1 MHHTRTLSLIAALC
15 AAACLPSFTLAQS
28 TFTYQGSLLE
38 AGSPVTGLYD
48 LRFRLYDVSAGGSEV
63 ATALCAD
70 DVSVVGGILTVELDF
85 GSDAFNTTDDRF
97 LEIEVRPDGGLPC
110 SNPAG
115 FTTLAPRTRIT
126 RAPASIHALFAR
138 NSLNA
143 ESADNSSSLGGEA
156 STFYRNASNLNA
168 GTVSDTRLSANV
180 PRLNAAN
187 TFTGVVTLGN
197 PLNILAGDGSGLL
210 ALSAAAISG
219 QLSGSQIADNSITT
233 FHIAPGAIIN
243 SDLSDNSISTTKL
256 VNGAVTSLK
265 LAANSVSGGVGGT
278 IVDGSIGNA
287 DLQASVINSANLI
300 DGAVG
305 TIDIAAGAITSTLVA
320 TDTLTSVN
328 LAAGSVGSSEILDG
342 GVGTN
347 DLAGNSV
354 TTAKIAPDAVANTRL
369 ALDPASLDRVSG
381 GVMQSNGARIGIN
394 GPPNATHELFIEGK
408 AHTTTGLTTT
418 GEINAADFTYLNPFP
433 RVHTVSP
440 HDMTFR
446 DNGIGTAHR
455 DGTEHEGWPYVYNTS
470 VLASVA
476 CSGAVHLPDGAV
488 VESLEVHASDQSN
501 SALRVMLLR
510 RGLGGVSGGTM
521 ALVDTTGNI
530 SEDIRVF
537 SDFTISSPTIDNA
550 DNVYMLTLQFPAGIA
565 EARFFGAV
573 IRYRVPRPLP

>member
-1 MHHTRTLSLIAALC
+1 MHHTRTSSLVTALC
-15 AAACLPSFTLAQS
+15 AAACFPSFTLAQS

-38 AGSPVTGLYD
+38 AGSPAFGLHD
-48 LRFRLYDVSAGGSEV
+48 LRFHLYDASTGGSEV

-70 DVSVVGGILTVELDF
+70 NVSVAGGIFTVELDF

-110 SNPAG
+110 SNAAG
-115 FTTLAPRTRIT
+115 FTTLAPRTRVA
-126 RAPASIHALFAR
+126 RAPGAIHSVFAR

-143 ESADNSSSLGGEA
+143 ESADNSSSLGGES

-210 ALSAAAISG
+210 ALNAAAISG

-233 FHIAPGAIIN
+233 FHIAPGAILN
-243 SDLSDNSISTTKL
+243 SDLSDNSITTTKL

-287 DLQASVINSANLI
+287 DLQASIINSTNII
-300 DGAVG
+300 DGTIGA
-305 TIDIAAGAITSTLVA
+305 IDIDAGAITGSLVA
-320 TDTLTSVN
+320 ADTLTAVN
-328 LAAGSVGSSEILDG
+328 LAAGSVGSSEVLDG
-342 GVGTN
+342 AVGSN
-347 DLAGNSV
+347 DLASSSV
-354 TTAKIAPDAVANTRL
+354 TAAKIAPDAVGSSRL
-369 ALDPASLDRVSG
+369 ALDAASLARVSG
-381 GVMQSNGARIGIN
+381 GAMQSNGVRVGIN

-433 RVHTVSP
+433 RVYTVSP

-470 VLASVA
+470 VLASAA

-510 RGLGGVSGGTM
+510 RGLDGASGGTM
-521 ALVDTTGNI
+521 ALVDTTGNVA
-530 SEDIRVF
+530 ENIRVF
-537 SDFTISSPTIDNA
+537 SDLSISGPTIDNA
-550 DNVYMLTLQFPAGIA
+550 DNVYMLTLQFPSGIA

-573 IRYRVPRPLP
+573 IRYRLSRPLP